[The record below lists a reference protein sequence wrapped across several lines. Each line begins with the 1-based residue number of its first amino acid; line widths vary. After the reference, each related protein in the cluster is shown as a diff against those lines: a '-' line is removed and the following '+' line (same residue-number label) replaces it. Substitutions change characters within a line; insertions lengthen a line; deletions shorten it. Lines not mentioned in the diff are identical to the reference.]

1 MKGQAAGLRFRETMA
16 GALWRGEF
24 DYLQG
29 ERLGRGAGETLAM
42 HAHVTIDDM
51 QAFIADPAHAASL
64 GGSIDYTPFGNAI
77 ECHRGSFN
85 LFAPGG
91 SPRSKAMIYQL
102 GFVHDGGEYFLS
114 GHKVVRDDPGFDL
127 WRDTTTLFTR
137 LYEGSDT
144 AGTVLAAGVLTL
156 GVAELVRL
164 VASMEVTNARSVAQK
179 AATLE
184 SFGRF
189 FMGELWDSYRHHSR

>member
-16 GALWRGEF
+16 GALGRGES

-29 ERLGRGAGETLAM
+29 ELLGRSAGGSLAM
-42 HAHVTIDDM
+42 HARVTIDDM
-51 QAFIADPAHAASL
+51 QAFIADPAHAGSL

-85 LFAPGG
+85 LFAPDG

-102 GFVHDGGEYFLS
+102 GFVHAGREYFLS

-137 LYEGSDT
+137 LYEGSDSSHRPI
-144 AGTVLAAGVLTL
+144 AAGVLTL
-156 GVAELVRL
+156 GVAELARL
-164 VASMEVTNARSVAQK
+164 VASMEVTNAGSLGEK
-179 AATLE
+179 AATLGR
-184 SFGRF
+184 FGRF
-189 FMGELWDSYRHHSR
+189 FIGELWDSYRHHRR